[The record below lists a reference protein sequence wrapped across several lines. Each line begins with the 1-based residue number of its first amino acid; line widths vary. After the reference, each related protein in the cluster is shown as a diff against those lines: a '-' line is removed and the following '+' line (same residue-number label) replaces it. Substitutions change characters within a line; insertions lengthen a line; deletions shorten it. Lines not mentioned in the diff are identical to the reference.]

1 MTVLRLGWAL
11 TRGAGRRGRWRLL
24 LMALGAALGA
34 ACLAAVLTLPQ
45 LLEARTVHEQHR
57 TPYPAQAGAPALDGA
72 AFRTVQGSWGTDAL
86 TEVLIA
92 APGRV
97 ALPGGATAPRPGELL
112 VSPRLRDLLAAE
124 PALRERLP
132 GTVAG
137 VLPGALLAAPDEL
150 YAYLGVQRGQLEQGQ
165 PLGGFGLAFR
175 PPALL
180 DGKTLHLLE
189 FMLAVFVLL
198 PLGLFLAGCNRLSA
212 ASRLRTL
219 AAFRLTGM
227 SARDVRRL
235 NALEPAGAALLGAA
249 AGLAGYALAA
259 RTGGRVGLP
268 GLAWFPGDAAPS
280 AATVLLCLLGLP
292 AGAVLISRAGTSAV
306 ADSPLEARRERP
318 PRAPSRWRSLP
329 LAAGLAVLGLLW
341 LVPSGSGR
349 PAGALS
355 APLLLAG
362 VVATGYGVVA
372 CYPLLARAL
381 ARRAARDPRS
391 LSVLLGAR
399 RGETEPGG
407 AVRATAGLVLFVFAL
422 GLAHGVFRDW
432 HAAAQP
438 RRPVQYLGLEGADAP
453 GLDAARLRTLPG
465 VDEAVLTVRNLVP
478 PPSTVPDHR
487 PVTATALLGTCADLA
502 RFTAVPPLGCTDGAP
517 LLLDTGNG
525 APLPAPG
532 TELRF
537 PTGRNGDGSG
547 SGSGSTDGDGSGSTG
562 GTGGTGGGP
571 DAVTVAVPSAR
582 ASVTWPPDSP
592 LYGTGLLLP
601 PDTLPGTAAAT
612 GTLTLATRASTAT
625 VQRVLGALAAA
636 APSAEPV
643 LYGVD
648 TDGLRKARLVDTL
661 YTAGTAL
668 GVAVTVLAHLVAALD
683 RALERRRNV
692 TALTLIGV
700 PRRTLRRAQV
710 VQTVLFLGCGLL
722 PAVAAGALAG
732 RAYDAYGGLVHA
744 WDWPAFARTLAAC
757 AAVLAVAVLGALP
770 LLVRRIDPALI
781 RRD

>member
-72 AFRTVQGSWGTDAL
+72 SFRTVQGSWGTDAL

-97 ALPGGATAPRPGELL
+97 VLPGGASAPRPGELL

-219 AAFRLTGM
+219 AALRLTGM

-259 RTGGRVGLP
+259 RAGGRVGLP

-292 AGAVLISRAGTSAV
+292 AGAVLISRAGTSALT
-306 ADSPLEARRERP
+306 DRPLEARRERP
-318 PRAPSRWRSLP
+318 PRAPSRWRLLP
-329 LAAGLAVLGLLW
+329 LAAGLAALGLLW
-341 LVPSGSGR
+341 LAPSRSGR

-372 CYPLLARAL
+372 CYPLAARFL

-399 RGETEPGG
+399 RGELEPGG

-438 RRPVQYLGLEGADAP
+438 RRPVQYVGVAGAEAP
-453 GLDAARLRTLPG
+453 GLDPARLRALPG
-465 VDEAVLTVRNLVP
+465 VDGAVLTVRNLVP
-478 PPSTVPDHR
+478 PPSTVPGHR

-502 RFTAVPPLGCTDGAP
+502 RFTAAPPLGCTDGVP

-525 APLPAPG
+525 VPLPEPG

-537 PTGRNGDGSG
+537 PTGPGGGSDGG
-547 SGSGSTDGDGSGSTG
+547 TDGGSDRSPGNGSDGGADG
-562 GTGGTGGGP
+562 GA
-571 DAVTVAVPSAR
+571 DAVTVRVPSGR
-582 ASVTWPPDSP
+582 ASVSWPADSP

-601 PDTLPGTAAAT
+601 PGTLPDGAAAT
-612 GTLTLATRASTAT
+612 GTLTLAARASTAT
-625 VQRVLGALAAA
+625 VQRVLGGLAAA
-636 APSAEPV
+636 APAAEPV

-648 TDGLRKARLVDTL
+648 TDGLRKARLVDSL